1 MNYKCG
7 ACAELLTDGVHC
19 TVCKQQLHFQC
30 AGITEAGYRKLG
42 DRKLT
47 WRCGK
52 CKQTTP
58 TQPLSPRIEPE
69 SLIMRELRAIN
80 DKLAPLECLK
90 DEVVAL
96 RNEFEELKGSFNDTN
111 KELREFSARF
121 TDIEHRLLQVE
132 KAQKQ
137 VDSIQNRLDKLED
150 ETNAGE
156 QWARMNNIEIKGVP
170 QVSNENLFE
179 ILSSLGSQISY
190 PVNKTQINF
199 LTRVPTREKDRAK
212 PIIVCFCNRYVKEDF
227 LAAARSTMK
236 SRPLTLGRVG
246 LSGGHKIY
254 VNDHLTTQNKF
265 LLSKTKKAAA
275 ERGFRYVWVKH
286 AKIHARKNDTS
297 PVIVVKSELD
307 LAKIM

>member
-30 AGITEAGYRKLG
+30 TGITEAGYRKLG

-69 SLIMRELRAIN
+69 SLIMRELIMRDLSLMAIN

-137 VDSIQNRLDKLED
+137 VDSMQNRLDKLED
-150 ETNAGE
+150 ETNA
-156 QWARMNNIEIKGVP
+156 
-170 QVSNENLFE
+170 
-179 ILSSLGSQISY
+179 
-190 PVNKTQINF
+190 
-199 LTRVPTREKDRAK
+199 
-212 PIIVCFCNRYVKEDF
+212 
-227 LAAARSTMK
+227 
-236 SRPLTLGRVG
+236 
-246 LSGGHKIY
+246 
-254 VNDHLTTQNKF
+254 
-265 LLSKTKKAAA
+265 
-275 ERGFRYVWVKH
+275 
-286 AKIHARKNDTS
+286 
-297 PVIVVKSELD
+297 
-307 LAKIM
+307 